1 MKWIEFKAKILKYIC
16 LATILKIIYLEM
28 DIVVYLI
35 FTQIFSLTSNGSFIK
50 NKQSILILALS
61 RTACLN
67 LFSTL

>member
-16 LATILKIIYLEM
+16 LATILKIIHLEM

>member
-16 LATILKIIYLEM
+16 LATILKIIHLEM

-35 FTQIFSLTSNGSFIK
+35 FTQIFSSTSNGSFIK